1 MDRGLYIAASGMVT
15 EMVRQD
21 QLANDLANASTPGY
35 KADRSNQREFGA
47 LLLHDAATG
56 APVGPLGLGVAIDR
70 TTTDLSPQALRET
83 GDPLDFAVEGDGYF
97 AVQTAQGVRYARNG
111 RFMAD
116 ARGRL
121 VTASGDAVLGRD
133 GRPVTVGADGKVD
146 PAKLRV
152 ATLTGVQKAGDG
164 LFTGRPAAGQAGSV
178 RAGALE
184 GSGTE
189 PAKAMVDLIASM
201 RAFESG
207 QKVITT
213 IDETL
218 SKAASQV
225 ASLNG

>member
-1 MDRGLYIAASGMVT
+1 
-15 EMVRQD
+15 MVRQD

-35 KADRSNQREFGA
+35 KADRSTQREFGA
-47 LLLHDAATG
+47 LLLHNEATG
-56 APVGPLGLGVAIDR
+56 ATVGPLGLGVAIDR
-70 TTTDLSPQALRET
+70 TTTDLAPQALRET
-83 GDPLDFAVEGDGYF
+83 GEPLDFAIEGDGYF
-97 AVQTAQGVRYARNG
+97 AVQTPQGARYTRNG
-111 RFMAD
+111 QFMTD

-133 GRPVTVGADGKVD
+133 GRTLTVGRDGKVD
-146 PAKLRV
+146 PAKV
-152 ATLTGVQKAGDG
+152 GVTTLTGVRKAGEG
-164 LFTGRPAAGQAGSV
+164 LFTGRAAASPAGSV

-218 SKAASQV
+218 AKAASQV